1 MLGYVCMHVNLLIE
15 NFCETN
21 IKTERLIIF
30 LTRKHGYGYWVWVQ
44 VQHSDTTISEKLG
57 YKYGRDTYI
66 K

>member
-1 MLGYVCMHVNLLIE
+1 MHVYLLIE

-44 VQHSDTTISEKLG
+44 YIDKTTWYQSVFSLTTCKFSDS
-57 YKYGRDTYI
+57 
-66 K
+66 